1 MAKKIIPPRKKNDE
15 KEETDVILVVKG
27 AGEQEEDVHLNLF
40 LRGFWPA
47 VKALD
52 ENATIAQITDDSGGA
67 TSSPHNEKGG
77 SHKHLT
83 EIRAKFSDPND
94 KTRNYPNKRI
104 LIKESYWEYEV
115 LPSTALG
122 NLAKEWQMSSHVFVN
137 MLQDILFTRDSKRIR
152 KLREGKIQ
160 ETKYPIPGVLD
171 YVGNF
176 VSYLLLFLLLLL
188 PLGVAAFVEE
198 NLFKEA
204 VVRILPAT
212 LTSAL
217 GNFNG
222 FYGLGFVLAI
232 AAIWAVAP
240 WSEISKMISLRE
252 KIPLKT
258 LPGLPAWTLILL
270 ILLLLSNP
278 VSYVYVLLTLLAL
291 QIAQLFSRR
300 ILWKYRKYANSD
312 VDRASYYSYRQRVGN
327 DVESRIGKV
336 QEGGLTR
343 LAFSP
348 LIYRYFIFLALPLAF
363 VITVLASI
371 FKWTKILG
379 VFGEALDSFVKFLL
393 IGYMDDVVNYATDP
407 AQAHRVRS
415 VIMKDIKHFH
425 NLKGKQK
432 VQRIHIVAHSQG
444 TPITF
449 EALFHFL
456 EPEYQKKIYTYVTLG
471 SILSYYHQ
479 ARGIL
484 DPIYHNRFQPP
495 IRAEKEY
502 KFYNRP
508 NDKFRWMNFWNFTD
522 PITEFYGLD
531 EYAWFKDDW
540 KVMDTL
546 TGEET
551 PKHGFTSP
559 VNIRTSSSLLKNHGE
574 YWDNVEKFQRPFAKR
589 VLGKAKPEEWDREEV
604 GKEGRHHAGV
614 LLLWPFLLLLVAG
627 AGYGMYWLWQNF
639 LAAYFHDINTGV
651 QGIYG
656 ALFPPKAEA
665 EPGLLEK
672 FTASATLDMI
682 KEVWRNILSLSLI
695 ILTAWAAFD
704 WAGQVRRAFKFGR

>member
-1 MAKKIIPPRKKNDE
+1 MAKKTTPNTQKNDE
-15 KEETDVILVVKG
+15 KEETEVILVVKG

-52 ENATIAQITDDSGGA
+52 ENATIAQIIDDTRDA
-67 TSSPHNEKGG
+67 ASSPHNEKAGV
-77 SHKHLT
+77 HKHLT

-94 KTRNYPNKRI
+94 KTRNYLNKRI

-137 MLQDILFTRDSKRIR
+137 MLQDILFTRHSKRIR
-152 KLREGKIQ
+152 KLREGTIQ
-160 ETKYPIPGVLD
+160 KTKYPTPGVLD

-188 PLGVAAFVEE
+188 PLGVTAFVEE

-222 FYGLGFVLAI
+222 FYGLGFVLVL

-278 VSYVYVLLTLLAL
+278 VSYFYVLLALLAL

-300 ILWKYRKYANSD
+300 ILWNYRKYANSD

-327 DVESRIGKV
+327 DEVKWRIGKV
-336 QEGGLTR
+336 QEGGFTR

-371 FKWTKILG
+371 LKWTKILG
-379 VFGEALDSFVKFLL
+379 AFGEALDKFVKFLL
-393 IGYMDDVVNYATDP
+393 VGYMDDVVNYATDP

-415 VIMKDIKHFH
+415 VVMEDIKHFH
-425 NLKGKQK
+425 DLNEGFE

-484 DPIYHNRFQPP
+484 DSVYYNRFQMP
-495 IRAEKEY
+495 IRQDSFPKEF
-502 KFYNRP
+502 K
-508 NDKFRWMNFWNFTD
+508 WMNFWNFTD

-531 EYAWFKDDW
+531 EYTWFKDEW
-540 KVMDTL
+540 KVLDAL

-551 PKHGFTSP
+551 PKREFTGP

-574 YWDNVEKFQRPFAKR
+574 YWDNFEKFQRPLAKR
-589 VLGKAKPEEWDREEV
+589 ILGKAKPEEWDPEER
-604 GKEGRHHAGV
+604 GKSDLHHAGV
-614 LLLWPFLLLLVAG
+614 LILWPFLLLLVAG
-627 AGYGMYWLWQNF
+627 VAYGVYWISQNF
-639 LAAYFHDINTGV
+639 LGNYFHAINEGTQGV
-651 QGIYG
+651 YT
-656 ALFPPKAEA
+656 ALFPPKAGA
-665 EPGLLEK
+665 EKSLFEK
-672 FTASATLDMI
+672 ITDPVTLPMLKEGI
-682 KEVWRNILSLSLI
+682 KEIWRNILSLSLL